1 MIVYTVKVASQP
13 VRTVITSLMH
23 LAVINAIIF
32 TGLEFKV
39 DGYKPSF
46 DLNRV
51 STLGNDNIYIYF
63 RLTINGVYSHGEVET
78 VFLLF

>member
-13 VRTVITSLMH
+13 TRTVITSLMH
-23 LAVINAIIF
+23 LAAINAIQF
-32 TGLEFKV
+32 TELDFKV

-51 STLGNDNIYIYF
+51 STLGNDNNTVYIF
-63 RLTINGVYSHGEVET
+63 
-78 VFLLF
+78 